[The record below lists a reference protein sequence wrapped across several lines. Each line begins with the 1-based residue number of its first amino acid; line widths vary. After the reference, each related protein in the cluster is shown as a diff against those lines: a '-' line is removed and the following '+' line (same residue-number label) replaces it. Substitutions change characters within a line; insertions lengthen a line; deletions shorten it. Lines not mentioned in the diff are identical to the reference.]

1 MIPIIA
7 TAGAILAQS
16 VELFKSPIVK
26 ESVQGLFGFLKK
38 AFTNNKRAQE
48 RIEILEKLDSSQE
61 SIKKGEEAIK
71 ALETS
76 LDDLLYDNEELKKQL
91 ETEVKKVETKMQE
104 AGISINKTNTF
115 TITGND
121 NIGLQDITN
130 TNNSNINITKN

>member
-16 VELFKSPIVK
+16 VELFKIPAVK

-48 RIEILEKLDSSQE
+48 RIEILEKLDASQE
-61 SIKKGEEAIK
+61 SIKKGEEAIVGLQ
-71 ALETS
+71 AS

-91 ETEVKKVETKMQE
+91 EEEVKKVETKMQE
-104 AGISINKTNTF
+104 AGININKKNTF
-115 TITGND
+115 NITGND
-121 NIGLQDITN
+121 NIGAQDITN
-130 TNNSNINITKN
+130 SNITINKH